1 VSRKG
6 ITWQE
11 LKELIP
17 SLTDDDIN
25 LF

>member
-1 VSRKG
+1 
-6 ITWQE
+6 